1 MCLNA
6 RLIHSATA
14 LVWMVSFTCKFALA
28 QSFPSSTP
36 TPPLITEP
44 QPPCQ
49 FDPQSSPE
57 MVLIPGGHFQMGSAD
72 DAKLSAS
79 DEKPQHWVA
88 VQPFAISRCEITV
101 AQFRQFVDETGY
113 ITSAETPDAKQQG
126 STPKGCFTLVGS
138 EYGMDSSLNWRNT
151 GFVQSAQHPV
161 ACISWDDS
169 QAYIQWLT
177 ARTGVAYRLP
187 TEAEWEYAARV
198 NYTGL
203 FGFTDD
209 AESVLICDFA
219 NVSVSQ
225 CDDGIEF
232 TAPVGQFTPNVFG
245 LYDMHGNVWEWTQDC
260 WHGDYNGASIDGASI
275 DGAAWAVSNERDC
288 SRRMVRGGSWFDG
301 PRVARSANRLRTN
314 QVGTNDVVG
323 FRIART
329 L

>member
-1 MCLNA
+1 MRLAA
-6 RLIHSATA
+6 RLTDSVTA
-14 LVWMVSFTCKFALA
+14 LVWMVSVTCKFALA

-36 TPPLITEP
+36 TPPLITQP

-49 FDPQSSPE
+49 FNPQSSPE

-72 DAKLSAS
+72 NDTLAES

-113 ITSAETPDAKQQG
+113 VTRAETPDATQQN
-126 STPKGCFTLVGS
+126 TPKGCFRWTKS
-138 EYGMDSSLNWRNT
+138 KFDRDKSLNWRNT
-151 GFVQSAQHPV
+151 GFEQSAQHPV
-161 ACISWDDS
+161 TCITWDDS

-203 FGFTDD
+203 FGFIDD
-209 AESVLICDFA
+209 AESTLICDFA
-219 NVSVSQ
+219 NVRAPQ
-225 CDDGIEF
+225 CDDGFEF
-232 TAPVGQFTPNVFG
+232 TAPVGQLTPNGFG
-245 LYDMHGNVWEWTQDC
+245 LYDMHGNVWEWTEDC
-260 WHGDYNGASIDGASI
+260 WHGDYNGAPI
-275 DGAAWAVSNERDC
+275 DGAAWAASHEGDC
-288 SRRMVRGGSWFDG
+288 SGRMIRGGSWLYV
-301 PRVARSANRLRTN
+301 PRLARSADRNRINLYETYN
-314 QVGTNDVVG
+314 NVG
-323 FRIART
+323 FRLART